1 MISAVLDTNVVVSGQ
16 VRKRGIP
23 AQVSDLALARRFR
36 CFISESLLLEYQTVL
51 LRPRFGFSAR
61 DVTELM
67 QTSRRIATVVSPR
80 KRVTVALDPS
90 DNHVLE
96 CALEARADYIVTGNL
111 RHFPSQFQDIRVIS
125 SRQFMLVF
133 ASQL

>member
-1 MISAVLDTNVVVSGQ
+1 MVHFGESPFGIS
-16 VRKRGIP
+16 
-23 AQVSDLALARRFR
+23 
-36 CFISESLLLEYQTVL
+36 TVL

-61 DVTELM
+61 DITELM
-67 QTSRRIATVVSPR
+67 RAFRRIATFVSPR

-96 CALEARADYIVTGNL
+96 CALEARADYIVIGNL
-111 RHFPSQFQDIRVIS
+111 RHFPLQFQGIRVIFP
-125 SRQFMLVF
+125 RQFLLVF

>member
-1 MISAVLDTNVVVSGQ
+1 MISAVL
-16 VRKRGIP
+16 VRKGGIP

-36 CFISESLLLEYQTVL
+36 WFISESLLLEYQTVL
-51 LRPRFGFSAR
+51 LQPRFGFSAR

-67 QTSRRIATVVSPR
+67 RAFRRIATFVSPR

-96 CALEARADYIVTGNL
+96 CALEARADYIVIGNL
-111 RHFPSQFQDIRVIS
+111 GHFPLQFQAIRATFP
-125 SRQFMLVF
+125 RQFLLVF